1 MSSLADS
8 ELIARLRNADGK
20 VRSHYPGEPS
30 PAQPV
35 HTVYVN
41 ADDFSASTPATL
53 HAQARAALSWYG
65 ASPGGFAHAIGLP
78 GFEAAPEPAHESA
91 DADALQRDPDGV
103 QGRAPQVW
111 LAHQVHARVRRKLA
125 GPAVADIRVDFEDG
139 YGARPD
145 LEEDADAIRC
155 AKAIAVLSERGE
167 LPPRIGLRIEPLD
180 TPNVDRA
187 VRTLELFVDTLVEHT
202 GGMLASELVVTV
214 PKVCHEA
221 QARTVDALLDTL
233 ERRHG
238 LANGRI
244 RVELMV
250 EMTQALIGPDGRCP
264 LPALVDAVGPRVL
277 GVHLGVYDY
286 TAACQLSPLAQAPD
300 HPMCDLA
307 RATMRWAL
315 GGTGVCLS
323 DGATNV
329 LPVGPHG
336 GDPQLLTPAQREV
349 NAAAVHRGWRQSF
362 AHVTHALSQGY
373 YQGWDMHGAQLPA
386 RYAAVYAHF
395 VAGFDTAASRLK
407 AVVSD
412 LSAAQQLG
420 EALDDAATAS
430 ALFAFVARAFHCG
443 AIDADELRFAGLR
456 RSDLD
461 RGSFAA
467 LARSR
472 RGDAA

>member
-1 MSSLADS
+1 MVSLADS
-8 ELIARLRNADGK
+8 ELLARLRNADGK
-20 VRSHYPGEPS
+20 IRSHYPGEPS

-41 ADDFSASTPATL
+41 ADAFSPSTPASL
-53 HAQARAALSWYG
+53 MAHARNALSWYG
-65 ASPGGFAHAIGLP
+65 ASPGTFAHAIGLDGYP
-78 GFEAAPEPAHESA
+78 TLPDPAAETA
-91 DADALQRDPDGV
+91 DARALQRDPAAV
-103 QGRAPQVW
+103 QARAPHVW

-125 GPAVADIRVDFEDG
+125 GPAVADIRIDFEDG
-139 YGARPD
+139 YGMRPD
-145 LEEDADAIRC
+145 PEEDADAIRC
-155 AKAIAVLSERGE
+155 AQAVATLAERGE
-167 LPPRIGLRIEPLD
+167 LPARIGLRIEPLD

-187 VRTLELFVDTLVEHT
+187 VRTLELFVDTLVEQT

-214 PKVCHEA
+214 PKVCHDA
-221 QARTVDALLDTL
+221 QARTADALLDEL

-244 RVELMV
+244 RIELMV

-264 LPALVDAVGPRVL
+264 LPAIVDAGGPRVL

-329 LPVGPHG
+329 LPVGPHPG
-336 GDPQLLTPAQREV
+336 EPTALSSAQREA
-349 NAAAVHRGWRQSF
+349 NAAAVHRGWRASF
-362 AHVTHALSQGY
+362 RHVGHALSQGY

-395 VAGFDTAASRLK
+395 VAGFDTAAARLR
-407 AVVSD
+407 AIVSD
-412 LSAAQQLG
+412 LTAAQQHG
-420 EALDDAATAS
+420 DALDDAATAS

-443 AIDADELRFAGLR
+443 AIDADELRLTGLR
-456 RSDLD
+456 RSDLE

-467 LARSR
+467 LARAR
-472 RGDAA
+472 RGEAT